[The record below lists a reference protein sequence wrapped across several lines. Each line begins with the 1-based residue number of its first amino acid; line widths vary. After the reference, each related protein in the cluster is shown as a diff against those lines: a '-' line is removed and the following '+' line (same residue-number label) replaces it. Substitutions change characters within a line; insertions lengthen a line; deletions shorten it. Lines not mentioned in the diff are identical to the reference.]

1 MTLRQCWADVGTMDF
16 GTTDIGTENFGT
28 TDVGT
33 DN

>member
-1 MTLRQCWADVGTMDF
+1 MMLRQCWDDVGTMDF

-28 TDVGT
+28 TDVRT